1 MKEVKLGVGRSPGGL
16 NGATAAL
23 RGCGA
28 AQILPGVWRLR
39 GSESE
44 SASDSA
50 SAPPVPVPVPESV
63 PEPEPV
69 PPPCVRVLPSSSSA
83 LVLRVD
89 DTAHCADALSELG
102 LNTEP
107 IGITSAPG
115 SRGQLCVHVPELGGV
130 ELRLCDSPEVTPF
143 FHEGQHAVVGA
154 DPRFIEEIQP
164 EQSGAGPRA
173 GPGSGSV
180 VQNCWAE
187 ARAMLRRP
195 AMMWAEDDK
204 RELLRPAPPS
214 LRE

>member
-1 MKEVKLGVGRSPGGL
+1 MTGR
-16 NGATAAL
+16 
-23 RGCGA
+23 
-28 AQILPGVWRLR
+28 QI
-39 GSESE
+39 
-44 SASDSA
+44 
-50 SAPPVPVPVPESV
+50 
-63 PEPEPV
+63 
-69 PPPCVRVLPSSSSA
+69 
-83 LVLRVD
+83 
-89 DTAHCADALSELG
+89 
-102 LNTEP
+102 P

-130 ELRLCDSPEVTPF
+130 ELRLCDSEEVTPF

-164 EQSGAGPRA
+164 EH
-173 GPGSGSV
+173 SGSV

-204 RELLRPAPPS
+204 REMLRPAPPS